1 MIFKA
6 HDPRNSFPAI
16 DKYALTERLSNLDSK
31 RICFMQCIPPYDL
44 SKEMDAVKGE
54 ILDQYPSCNIEYFNR
69 RDFMIDDP
77 TEREAIPE
85 RADAAILFVG
95 PTATSVHVHWKYA
108 IGLEKMGLPVSMV
121 IPHALEKGVQHEET
135 VRGTLI
141 RWVLAPSYG
150 AGNEEM
156 KVMARGAYNALV
168 DSLQPKEL
176 AEGVHHPPEV
186 LKYVCEGTTEE
197 IQKCFL
203 NENLTDGLPIIVPT
217 DAQVEAMLSGT
228 SRKPNEIVCP
238 NLRPE
243 GLETT
248 VEKVAI
254 NAVMAGAH
262 SSHFP
267 FILAA
272 TSLYGNIQLE
282 SMTRSLNGFAFTHF
296 VNGPL
301 GQKINIESGNNALGS
316 ANYANET
323 IGRAIQLVLK
333 NCGHQ
338 HFGINSNPVM
348 GSPMG
353 IGVVAENEKDSPW
366 KPLHT
371 SLGYEG
377 DDNVISL
384 FVGGHSVK
392 GNYNFGGLEEVITDM
407 KLLLNKSGVL
417 LLISARRAQ
426 EWAEKGLTKETI
438 IEKLWSE
445 TKTTIKA
452 FKKEKL
458 FMLYKA
464 LIERGGDKPPWPKD
478 YLTRPGE
485 DVVPLFSKPGIHV
498 GVVGSVLASI
508 MQLWSSIY
516 LASASVDDWT

>member
-1 MIFKA
+1 MIYKA
-6 HDPRNSFPAI
+6 RDPRNSFPAI
-16 DKYALTERLSNLDSK
+16 GKYALSKRLAGLNSK
-31 RICFMQCIPPYDL
+31 RICFIQCMPPYDL
-44 SKEMDAVKGE
+44 SKEMDAVKAE
-54 ILDQYPSCNIEYFNR
+54 ILAQYPTCKIEYFNR

-85 RADAAILFVG
+85 RSDAAILFVG

-108 IGLEKMGLPVSMV
+108 IGLEKVGLPVSLV
-121 IPHALEKGVQHEET
+121 VPPSLERGALHEET
-135 VRGTLI
+135 ARGTLI
-141 RWVLAPSYG
+141 RWVLSPSYG
-150 AGNEEM
+150 AGNEQM
-156 KVMARGAYNALV
+156 KATARGAYKALV
-168 DSLQPKEL
+168 DPLQPKEL

-186 LKYVCEGTTEE
+186 LKYACDGTSEE
-197 IQKCFL
+197 IQNFFL
-203 NENLTDGLPIIVPT
+203 VENLTDGLPIIVPT
-217 DAQVEAMLSGT
+217 DAQVEVMLAGT

-238 NLRPE
+238 NVRPE

-282 SMTRSLNGFAFTHF
+282 SMTRSLNGFAFTHL

-301 GQKINIESGNNALGS
+301 GQKINIASGVNALGS
-316 ANYANET
+316 ANYANGT
-323 IGRAIQLVLK
+323 IGRAIELVLK

-338 HFGINSNPVM
+338 QFGINSNPVM
-348 GSPMG
+348 GSPIG

-366 KPLHT
+366 EPLHT
-371 SLGYEG
+371 NVGYKEK
-377 DDNVISL
+377 DNVISL

-392 GNYNFGGLEEVITDM
+392 GNYNFGGLEEVVTDM
-407 KLLLNKSGVL
+407 KSLLNKSGVL
-417 LLISARRAQ
+417 LLLSARRAQ

-438 IEKLWSE
+438 IEELWSE

-458 FMLYKA
+458 FTLYKA

-478 YLTRPGE
+478 YLTRPDE
-485 DVVPLFSKPGIHV
+485 DVVPLFSKTGIHV
-498 GVVGSVLASI
+498 GVVGSALASI
-508 MQLWSSIY
+508 MHLWSSIY